1 MLFNQVCYSA
11 SLMLTPQ
18 GLLRLMSLHLLKHS
32 LFLIILVFISGN
44 VWKSS
49 QWLRLYLQV
58 ESDLFK
64 HSSPAEPCT
73 QQHPRA
79 PHQAVSMLAR
89 TWTAETVTTEFAS
102 LSGCCCLSF
111 YWPSG
116 SRSRHTLR
124 STGCGESRFASLSFL
139 LQINWTLQ
147 NSAFDIGSEGNWL
160 LNRDILYRTCLQLCC
175 KWAAWDPNMPLT
187 ALLILVCFFL
197 FLMMHFYR
205 VVPGKCL
212 ENSLFHTWVKPFWLT
227 FHYQMPPPSRLA
239 STGLLKSLFTS
250 SQMHK
255 MSPFLS
261 PNQIS
266 PPLSDVLS
274 FLLLSYVDS
283 DVALQIPTS
292 HI

>member
-11 SLMLTPQ
+11 SLMPTPQ

-64 HSSPAEPCT
+64 HSSPAGPCT

-79 PHQAVSMLAR
+79 PRQAVSMLAR
-89 TWTAETVTTEFAS
+89 TRTAETVTTEFAS

-111 YWPSG
+111 CWPSG
-116 SRSRHTLR
+116 PRSRRALR

-160 LNRDILYRTCLQLCC
+160 LSRDILYRTCLQLCC

-187 ALLILVCFFL
+187 ALLILVFFNDAFLSCFA
-197 FLMMHFYR
+197 R
-205 VVPGKCL
+205 
-212 ENSLFHTWVKPFWLT
+212 
-227 FHYQMPPPSRLA
+227 
-239 STGLLKSLFTS
+239 
-250 SQMHK
+250 K
-255 MSPFLS
+255 MSRKFT
-261 PNQIS
+261 I
-266 PPLSDVLS
+266 
-274 FLLLSYVDS
+274 SYVS
-283 DVALQIPTS
+283 
-292 HI
+292 